1 MLFLGKHWTNP
12 TAETVGPKRFP
23 ATRVRPGGC
32 ERSRP
37 AAWLPSNAARPGTP
51 WAAAARPSPWG
62 TRPRGFILPL
72 FSSVLPRAGCRG
84 AAGAG
89 VRESSRWAGTSVAA
103 HLVSGV
109 KERPWHPSPQG
120 SVSSTLGNRARPAP
134 TGALHLPDLPPGA
147 PCRALVGACGFAK
160 PVRQPRTQRR
170 KLTEHPVHRERGPG
184 KARDGAGSGRGD
196 GAPSAHAALAAEF
209 SLRPALRRGTFPS
222 LAAPNQRLSS
232 Y

>member
-1 MLFLGKHWTNP
+1 MFLRKHWTNP
-12 TAETVGPKRFP
+12 TAETVGPKDYP
-23 ATRVRPGGC
+23 APRVGPGGC

-51 WAAAARPSPWG
+51 WAAPARPSPRG

-103 HLVSGV
+103 RLVSGV

-147 PCRALVGACGFAK
+147 PCLC
-160 PVRQPRTQRR
+160 PR
-170 KLTEHPVHRERGPG
+170 GC
-184 KARDGAGSGRGD
+184 
-196 GAPSAHAALAAEF
+196 
-209 SLRPALRRGTFPS
+209 LRLR
-222 LAAPNQRLSS
+222 
-232 Y
+232 